1 MDAVR
6 GLMFASGLLPAP
18 GLAPGAAPAASGWP
32 APHRPQK
39 RSAGPTAFPH
49 WLQNG
54 ICYFIRYSRTIC
66 SRNGRDTMQRM
77 RRLLPGVLLLAFAAA
92 LPAAKSLEIYFI
104 DVEGGQAT
112 LFVAASGESL
122 LVDTGWGGFNGRD
135 AGRIAAAAKSAG
147 MKKIDYLVITHYHE
161 DHVGGVRQLAAKL
174 PIVTFVD
181 HGPDVETGQDPQ
193 AIFQAY
199 EEFRAKG
206 QHILARPG
214 DTIPVKDLQVQVV
227 SAAGEVISA
236 PGEANPSCS
245 AFREQAADASENAQ
259 SIGLL
264 ISFGDFRM
272 ADLGDLTWNKEF
284 GLVCPNNKIGHVNLF
299 LASHHGLDTSNSP
312 QLVDA
317 LAPRVA
323 IVNNGG
329 RTGASPETWQT
340 LHDAPGLEDIWQ
352 LHYAVGAPKDHNS
365 ADPYIA
371 NIDEICQGM
380 WLRVTAQKDGSFT
393 VYNSRNKYRKN
404 YEEGSPGGPP
414 H

>member
-1 MDAVR
+1 
-6 GLMFASGLLPAP
+6 
-18 GLAPGAAPAASGWP
+18 
-32 APHRPQK
+32 
-39 RSAGPTAFPH
+39 
-49 WLQNG
+49 
-54 ICYFIRYSRTIC
+54 
-66 SRNGRDTMQRM
+66 MQRM
-77 RRLLPGVLLLAFAAA
+77 RRLLPGVLLLAFAGA

-317 LAPRVA
+317 LRPRVA
-323 IVNNGG
+323 IVNNGARKG
-329 RTGASPETWQT
+329 GSPETWQT
-340 LHDAPGLEDIWQ
+340 LHDASGLEDIWQ

-393 VYNSRNKYRKN
+393 VYNSRNKYQKN
-404 YEEGSPGGPP
+404 YP
-414 H
+414 